1 MDRRIFNSSVA
12 FGFGVVP
19 NAVYGQKAKM
29 PLVGI
34 LSSEARLSPPSP
46 LHAAF
51 RQALRELGYI
61 EGSTVAIEFQS
72 AEGMPQRLPAH
83 AAELVK
89 RKVDVIVTAG
99 ELAIRAAKEA
109 TSTIPVV
116 MAVSAD
122 PVETGLVAS
131 LARPGGNV
139 TGFTVLSS
147 TLTRKRLE
155 LLKQTA
161 TKAVLIAVL
170 QYPAERV
177 RYSIEWD
184 EAQSAAATLG
194 IRLRQIEVRD
204 ANGFAAAFAAM
215 QKERVEGFLVPASP
229 FFFSNRAGI
238 TELALQFRIPAI
250 YEQRLFVEAGGLMS
264 YGPSIVDM
272 WRRAAIYVDKIL
284 KGATPADLP
293 VELPTKFEFV
303 INART
308 VKTLGLAVPQSLLQL
323 ADVIQ

>member
-1 MDRRIFNSSVA
+1 
-12 FGFGVVP
+12 
-19 NAVYGQKAKM
+19 M

-34 LSSEARLSPPSP
+34 LSFDAPLSPPSP

-61 EGSTVAIEFQS
+61 EGSTVGIEFQS
-72 AEGMPQRLPAH
+72 AEGKPEQLPAR
-83 AAELVK
+83 AAGLVQ
-89 RKVDVIVTAG
+89 REVDVIVTAG

-109 TSTIPVV
+109 TSTVPIV

-139 TGFTVLSS
+139 TGFTVLSA

-155 LLKQTA
+155 LLKQTVA
-161 TKAVLIAVL
+161 KASQIAVL

-177 RYSIEWD
+177 RYVTEWK
-184 EAQSAAATLG
+184 EAQSAATTLG
-194 IRLRQIEVRD
+194 IQLRPIEIAD
-204 ANGFAAAFAAM
+204 ANGFGNAFAAM
-215 QKERVEGFLVPASP
+215 QAERIDALIVPASP
-229 FFFSNRAGI
+229 FFFSNRGRL
-238 TELALQFRIPAI
+238 TELALQYRIPAI

-272 WRRAAIYVDKIL
+272 WRRAASYVNRIL
-284 KGATPADLP
+284 KGVKPVDLP
-293 VELPTKFEFV
+293 VEQPATFEFV
-303 INART
+303 ANARAF
-308 VKTLGLAVPQSLLQL
+308 KALGLAIPKSLLPV
-323 ADVIQ
+323 VIE